1 MMYAY
6 IKGRITDMSES
17 AAIIETGGVGYEV
30 AVSAYTLSRISVG
43 NDTVLYTYMSV
54 SENGIGL
61 YGFCTREE
69 RALFLKLIN
78 ISGIGPKGAVAILG
92 GMSPAD
98 LGAAIASGNAAAPS
112 SIKGVGKKT
121 AGSLIMELKDK
132 KNAAVS
138 AVPAA
143 AQTTLEGEAKEA
155 AEVLVALGYKPD
167 AAERAVAVAYK
178 DGMTVN
184 QIVHKAIG
192 GK

>member
-1 MMYAY
+1 MYAY

-61 YGFCTREE
+61 YGFCTKEE

-98 LGAAIASGNAAAPS
+98 LGAAIASGNAAALS

-121 AGSLIMELKDK
+121 AERIIMELKDK
-132 KNAAVS
+132 MVAGYPAA
-138 AVPAA
+138 PAA
-143 AQTTLEGEAKEA
+143 AQTVLEGEAKEA

-167 AAERAVAVAYK
+167 EAERAVIAAYES
-178 DGMTVN
+178 GMTVN
-184 QIVHKAIG
+184 RIVHKAIG

>member
-1 MMYAY
+1 MYAY

-98 LGAAIASGNAAAPS
+98 LGAAIASGNAAALS

-121 AGSLIMELKDK
+121 AERIIMELKDK
-132 KNAAVS
+132 MS
-138 AVPAA
+138 AEFSSVPAA